1 MGGAAVT
8 RSLGVAG
15 RIGERG
21 ILGSAIRGAVEG
33 RPCAVFVHGEAG
45 VGKTRLVRDVC
56 DEAAAGGVAVLWGR
70 CVRFGAVDSPY
81 SPLISALE
89 GWAESTEPDELTGVL
104 DAVPAAGGL
113 LSSVGGYASDSA
125 VRLLSVVDGLVMAI
139 ASRRPTV
146 LVIDDVQ
153 WADLASRDALAYLV
167 AGFRRQRL
175 AILTTYRDEELGTGH
190 PMHSWLADLRR
201 LPSVTD
207 VRLDRL
213 TWDETEQQLTMLLG
227 GRPHHH
233 LVDDVVRRSD
243 GNPYLSELLL
253 EGVTITAEQLPAD
266 LPAELTGA
274 LLAAWH
280 RLSAPAR
287 EVMRVL
293 AVAGRPTSIDD
304 LREVAAARGIG
315 PAALTTALAEA
326 TDSGISVAQGSDL
339 CWFRHPL
346 LAEVLYATF
355 VPGEAET
362 VHAAWAKTLESR
374 SGTGPDEVQRRAD
387 LALHYEGARDL
398 ESCLE
403 ASLRAAEL
411 ANGIRAWREEAVHL
425 RRSARLWSTVHRGDT
440 ERVDEEVD
448 LLERVARANDLV
460 GDGEAGFAAWSRAL
474 ELVDERTDPLRASRL
489 VRHLA
494 RSAIATNRITRLP
507 IAEARHAVELSQ
519 AFPDSEEYAEALAV
533 LSWRLAWNGELEL
546 SIRYAE
552 DAVQAAHRSGST
564 AALSFAYAARGIA
577 DVRAERSDRDTAEAL
592 RSVRMTSDPDL
603 IWLTLVARQNC
614 LLQRGRVTECV
625 EMEMEFLSFA
635 LKAGALSMVAFAAG
649 MLAGYLLMFGRLS
662 ESGEVI
668 REGLSL
674 AGLPN
679 ASAMVRL
686 TAASLSVRRG
696 DPDAAGLHLQRAK
709 ELIPDLEE
717 STGLAAQSFLAEY
730 LLATGRPDQAL
741 DLLSRTMAAQSVDI
755 RDADDI
761 LVWGA
766 RAAGDLVESARD
778 RRDSEGVRIAQ
789 TQFDD
794 LARMRQGRLPLPF
807 EVIAPEDLIQP
818 AMEALCTAETAR
830 CMAETP
836 TSGVWEEA
844 VRRCDAAGL
853 RWDEALA
860 SWRWA
865 EALLAE
871 GATRA
876 VVAVPLRS
884 AHRFAVEAGAIPLRH
899 QVETLAGLGKIRL
912 DEPSAPSHAQ
922 PPAPFRSLTKREQE
936 VLSLLVAGRTYAEIA
951 KALFIS
957 EKTVSTHVSNLL
969 HKTGTSS
976 RREVAA
982 LAIRL
987 GQSPTNVPGHHT

>member
-1 MGGAAVT
+1 M
-8 RSLGVAG
+8 
-15 RIGERG
+15 
-21 ILGSAIRGAVEG
+21 
-33 RPCAVFVHGEAG
+33 FVHGEAG

-56 DEAAAGGVAVLWGR
+56 DEAASGGVAVLWGR

-81 SPLISALE
+81 SPLVSALE
-89 GWAESTEPDELTGVL
+89 GWAESAEPDELTGVL
-104 DAVPAAGGL
+104 DAVPAAGEL
-113 LSSVGGYASDSA
+113 LSSLGGYASDSA

-253 EGVTITAEQLPAD
+253 EGVTITADELPAD

-280 RLSAPAR
+280 RLSTPAR

-326 TDSGISVAQGSDL
+326 TDSGISVAQGADL

-374 SGTGPDEVQRRAD
+374 SGTGPDEVQRLGD
-387 LALHYEGARDL
+387 LALHYEGAHDL
-398 ESCLE
+398 ESCLD

-411 ANGIRAWREEAVHL
+411 ANGIRARREEAVHL

-474 ELVDERTDPLRASRL
+474 ELVDERTDPLRACRL
-489 VRHLA
+489 LRRWA
-494 RSAIATNRITRLP
+494 DSAWATGRTKGRP
-507 IAEARHAVELSQ
+507 VAEAERAVELSR
-519 AFPDSEEYAEALAV
+519 AFADSEEYAAALAF
-533 LSWRLAWNGELEL
+533 LSWCQWWNNELEL
-546 SIRYAE
+546 SRRYAE
-552 DAVQAAHRSGST
+552 EAVQAAERSGSS
-564 AALSFAYAARGIA
+564 AALGFAYAARGNA
-577 DVRAERSDRDTAEAL
+577 DHDSERSDRDTAKAL
-592 RSVRMTSDPDL
+592 RFAELTGDPELTWRILVIRMNYL
-603 IWLTLVARQNC
+603 NR
-614 LLQRGRVTECV
+614 RGRVTECV
-625 EMEMEFLSFA
+625 EVATRFLPFA
-635 LKAGALSMVAFAAG
+635 LDVGALSVAVFAAG
-649 MLAGYLLMFGRLS
+649 ILAHYLLMLGRFP
-662 ESGEVI
+662 ESSDVI

-679 ASAMVRL
+679 AGAMVRL
-686 TAASLSVRRG
+686 TAASLSVRQG
-696 DPDAAGLHLQRAK
+696 NPEVAGMHLQRAK
-709 ELIPDLEE
+709 ELMPALENRA
-717 STGLAAQSFLAEY
+717 GLSAQPVLAEH
-730 LLATGRPDQAL
+730 LVATGRPEQAL
-741 DLLSRTMAAQSVDI
+741 DLLSRTTGAQFADT
-755 RDADDI
+755 RDADEM
-761 LVWGA
+761 LVCGA
-766 RAAGDLVESARD
+766 RVTADLMEAARD
-778 RRDSEGVRIAQ
+778 RRDREAVRKTRAA
-789 TQFDD
+789 FDD
-794 LARMRQGRLPLPF
+794 LLTVRRSMLPAPF
-807 EVIAPEDLIQP
+807 EVGGPEDLIQP
-818 AMEALCTAETAR
+818 AMEALFTAETAR
-830 CMAETP
+830 SMAETP
-836 TSGVWEEA
+836 TSAVWEEA

-853 RWDEALA
+853 RWDEAVA

-865 EALLAE
+865 QALLAE

-876 VVAVPLRS
+876 AVAVPLRS
-884 AHRFAVEAGAIPLRH
+884 AHRFAVEAGAIPLRREVH
-899 QVETLAGLGKIRL
+899 TLAGLGKIRL
-912 DEPSAPSHAQ
+912 DEPSAPSHDQ
-922 PPAPFRSLTKREQE
+922 PPAPFRSLTKRELE
-936 VLSLLVAGRTYAEIA
+936 VLSHLVAGRTYAEIA

-957 EKTVSTHVSNLL
+957 EKTVSVHVSNLL

-987 GQSPTNVPGHHT
+987 DQSSTND

>member
-1 MGGAAVT
+1 M
-8 RSLGVAG
+8 
-15 RIGERG
+15 
-21 ILGSAIRGAVEG
+21 
-33 RPCAVFVHGEAG
+33 FVHGEAG
-45 VGKTRLVRDVC
+45 VGKTRLVRAVC

-81 SPLISALE
+81 GPLVSALE
-89 GWAESTEPDELTGVL
+89 GWVESAEPDELSDVL
-104 DAVPAAGGL
+104 DAVPAAGEL
-113 LSSVGGYASDSA
+113 LSSLGGYASGSA
-125 VRLLSVVDGLVMAI
+125 VRLLSVVDALVMAI

-175 AILTTYRDEELGTGH
+175 AVLTTYRDEELGTGH

-213 TWDETEQQLTMLLG
+213 TWDETEQQLAMLLG
-227 GRPHHH
+227 GLPHHH
-233 LVDDVVRRSD
+233 LVDDILRRSD

-253 EGVTITAEQLPAD
+253 EGVTITADELPAD

-315 PAALTTALAEA
+315 PEALSIALAEA
-326 TDSGISVAQGSDL
+326 TDAGICVAQGADI

-355 VPGEAET
+355 VPGEAEP

-374 SGTGPDEVQRRAD
+374 SGTGLDEVQRQGD
-387 LALHYEGARDL
+387 LALHYEGAHDL

-403 ASLRAAEL
+403 ASLRAAAL
-411 ANGIRAWREEAVHL
+411 ANGIRARREEAVHL
-425 RRSARLWSTVHRGDT
+425 RRAARLWTKVHPGHTDG
-440 ERVDEEVD
+440 VDKELD

-460 GDGEAGFAAWSRAL
+460 GDGEASFTAWSRAL
-474 ELVDERTDPLRASRL
+474 ELIDERTDPLRACRL
-489 VRHLA
+489 LRRWA
-494 RSAIATNRITRLP
+494 DSAFATGKTRGRP
-507 IAEARHAVELSQ
+507 IAEAEHAVELSRV
-519 AFPDSEEYAEALAV
+519 FPDSEEYAEALAY
-533 LSWRLAWNGELEL
+533 LSWCQSWNNELEL
-546 SIRYAE
+546 SRRYAE
-552 DAVQAAHRSGST
+552 DAVQAAQRSGSS
-564 AALSFAYAARGIA
+564 AALSLAYATRGNA
-577 DVRAERSDRDTAEAL
+577 YVHGERSDRDTAMGLSFA
-592 RSVRMTSDPDL
+592 RTTGDPQL
-603 IWLTLVARQNC
+603 IWRTLVIRQND
-614 LLQRGRVTECV
+614 LSRRGRVTECR
-625 EMEMEFLSFA
+625 EMATEFLPFA
-635 LKAGALSMVAFAAG
+635 LDAGALSVAVFAAG
-649 MLAGYLLMFGRLS
+649 MLAHYLLMFGHLS
-662 ESGEVI
+662 ESGDVI

-686 TAASLSVRRG
+686 GAASLSVRRG
-696 DPDAAGLHLQRAK
+696 DLDAAGMHVQRAK
-709 ELIPDLEE
+709 ELMPALEDRP
-717 STGLAAQSFLAEY
+717 GLTAQPVLAEY
-730 LLATGRPDQAL
+730 LLATGEPEQAL
-741 DLLSRTMAAQSVDI
+741 DLLSRTMAAQFADT
-755 RDADDI
+755 RDADEM

-766 RAAGDLVESARD
+766 RAAADLVEYARD
-778 RRDSEGVRIAQ
+778 RRDSAGVRKARVA
-789 TQFDD
+789 FND
-794 LARMRQGRLPLPF
+794 LVTVRRSMLPPAF
-807 EVIAPEDLIQP
+807 EVIAPGDLIQP
-818 AMEALCTAETAR
+818 AMKALFTAETAR
-830 CMAETP
+830 CMAEAP
-836 TSGVWEEA
+836 TSAVWEEA
-844 VRRCDAAGL
+844 VRRCDAAGVQ
-853 RWDEALA
+853 WEEAIA

-865 EALLAE
+865 QALLAE
-871 GATRA
+871 GAPRA
-876 VVAVPLRS
+876 AVAVPMRS

-899 QVETLAGLGKIRL
+899 QVETLAALGTIPL
-912 DEPSAPSHAQ
+912 QEPGEPSNQ
-922 PPAPFRSLTKREQE
+922 QVPARFRSLTKREQE
-936 VLSLLVAGRTYAEIA
+936 VLSHLVAGRTYAEIA

-957 EKTVSTHVSNLL
+957 EKTVSVHVSNLL

-976 RREVAA
+976 SREVAA

-987 GQSPTNVPGHHT
+987 GQSSTNLQD